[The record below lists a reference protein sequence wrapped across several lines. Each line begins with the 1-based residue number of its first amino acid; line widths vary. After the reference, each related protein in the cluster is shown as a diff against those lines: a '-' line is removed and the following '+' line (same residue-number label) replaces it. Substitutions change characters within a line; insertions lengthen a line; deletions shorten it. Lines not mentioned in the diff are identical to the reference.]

1 MPNPSN
7 TKLIR
12 LEIAK
17 TGTFG
22 AQGSIITAEDL
33 KEVVANFDGKC
44 PVSLGHYMTKQDWWP
59 QWGNVENIT
68 LEEKEDGE
76 AVLIG
81 DISVNEVLY
90 EAMKE
95 GFYPSWSVSI
105 PQRAS
110 DGKRYLHHL
119 AFIGAT
125 PPKIR
130 DLKLFS
136 VADGTAP
143 ENSIKVEGEGFS
155 FGDYASYSYADMGIE
170 SFHEAGEEES
180 EKPEKKNEKSEDPKN
195 EEEDEK
201 DESGKNDFADSPAMK
216 TARKIFNSAIK
227 SKLDEAL
234 KHKLPPAMMDKVHEF
249 ADLACDDFDFADGAE
264 QPAII
269 SLFLDIVNAMKSIP
283 AVKTGRMDF
292 ADVEGAPK
300 PSDSKIDTRR
310 MAMKF

>member
-1 MPNPSN
+1 MPNPNSN
-7 TKLIR
+7 KLIR

-22 AQGSIITAEDL
+22 AQGSMITAEDL
-33 KEVVANFDGKC
+33 REVTETFDGKC

-59 QWGNVENIT
+59 SWGNVEN
-68 LEEKEDGE
+68 LYLRDDGDGN
-76 AVLIG
+76 ATLIG
-81 DISVNEVLY
+81 DISVNETLY

-105 PQRAS
+105 PERAA

-136 VADGTAP
+136 VTDGTVP
-143 ENSIKVEGEGFS
+143 ENAIKIEGEGFS
-155 FGDYASYSYADMGIE
+155 FEDYATYSFADMGIDGIKDSE
-170 SFHEAGEEES
+170 TIVEEELENSEGKKES
-180 EKPEKKNEKSEDPKN
+180 EKNPSNE
-195 EEEDEK
+195 
-201 DESGKNDFADSPAMK
+201 DFADNPIVIKAKKMFNASIK
-216 TARKIFNSAIK
+216 T
-227 SKLDEAL
+227 KLDEAL
-234 KHKLPPAMMDKVHEF
+234 KDRIPPAMTEKVHQF
-249 ADLACDDFDFADGAE
+249 ADLACENFDFADDAE

-269 SLFLDIVNAMKSIP
+269 NLFLDIVNAMKTAP

-292 ADVEGAPK
+292 SDVEGNN
-300 PSDSKIDTRR
+300 PSDSKVDTRR
-310 MAMKF
+310 MAEKF

>member
-170 SFHEAGEEES
+170 SFRETGEES
-180 EKPEKKNEKSEDPKN
+180 EKEDEKSEESKKG
-195 EEEDEK
+195 EEIEK
-201 DESGKNDFADSPAMK
+201 DESGKNDFADNPVIK
-216 TARKIFNSAIK
+216 TAKKIFNSAIK

-234 KHKLPPAMMDKVHEF
+234 KDKLPPAMMGKVHEF

>member
-33 KEVVANFDGKC
+33 KEVMETFDGKC

-59 QWGNVENIT
+59 QWGNIENIT
-68 LEEKEDGE
+68 LEERENGE

-105 PQRAS
+105 PQRAA

-143 ENSIKVEGEGFS
+143 ENSIKVGGEGFS
-155 FGDYASYSYADMGIE
+155 FEDYASYSYADMGIE
-170 SFHEAGEEES
+170 SFREAGEEES
-180 EKPEKKNEKSEDPKN
+180 EKPE
-195 EEEDEK
+195 EEEAAK
-201 DESGKNDFADSPAMK
+201 DESGKDDFADNPVIK
-216 TARKIFNSAIK
+216 TAKKIFNSAIK
-227 SKLDEAL
+227 TKLDEAL
-234 KHKLPPAMMDKVHEF
+234 KDKIPPAMMDKVHEF
-249 ADLACDDFDFADGAE
+249 ADLACSDFDFADGAE

-269 SLFLDIVNAMKSIP
+269 SLFLDIVDAMRSTP

-300 PSDSKIDTRR
+300 PFDSKIDTRR
-310 MAMKF
+310 MAEKF

>member
-22 AQGSIITAEDL
+22 AQGSTITAEDL
-33 KEVVANFDGKC
+33 KEVIETFDGKC

-68 LEEKEDGE
+68 LEERENGE

-105 PQRAS
+105 PQRAA

-143 ENSIKVEGEGFS
+143 ENSIKVGGEGFS
-155 FGDYASYSYADMGIE
+155 FEDYASYSYADMGIE
-170 SFHEAGEEES
+170 SFRETGEES
-180 EKPEKKNEKSEDPKN
+180 EKEDEKSEESKKG
-195 EEEDEK
+195 EEIEK
-201 DESGKNDFADSPAMK
+201 DESGKNDFADNPVIK
-216 TARKIFNSAIK
+216 TAKKIFNSAIK

-234 KHKLPPAMMDKVHEF
+234 KDKLPPAMMDKVHEF

>member
-22 AQGSIITAEDL
+22 AQGSVITVEDL
-33 KEVVANFDGKC
+33 KEVVETFDGKC

-68 LEEKEDGE
+68 LEEKESGE

-105 PQRAS
+105 PQRAA

-155 FGDYASYSYADMGIE
+155 FEDYASYSYADMGIE
-170 SFHEAGEEES
+170 GFKDASGEEQEGEEE
-180 EKPEKKNEKSEDPKN
+180 KPAEPEEEKKPGEEKAG
-195 EEEDEK
+195 K
-201 DESGKNDFADSPAMK
+201 DEFADSPAIR
-216 TARKIFNSAIK
+216 TARKIFSSVVK
-227 SKLDEAL
+227 TKLDEAL
-234 KHKLPPAMMDKVHEF
+234 KDKIPPAMMDKVHEF

-269 SLFLDIVNAMKSIP
+269 SLFLDIVNAMKSTP
-283 AVKTGRMDF
+283 TVKTGRMDF

>member
-22 AQGSIITAEDL
+22 AQGSVITAEDL
-33 KEVVANFDGKC
+33 KEVVETFDGKC

-68 LEEKEDGE
+68 LEEKEGGE

-105 PQRAS
+105 PQRAA

-155 FGDYASYSYADMGIE
+155 FEDYASYSYADMGIE
-170 SFHEAGEEES
+170 GFKDASGEEQEGEEEKPA
-180 EKPEKKNEKSEDPKN
+180 EPEEEKKPEKEKVG
-195 EEEDEK
+195 K
-201 DESGKNDFADSPAMK
+201 DEFADSPAMK

-227 SKLDEAL
+227 TKLDEAL
-234 KHKLPPAMMDKVHEF
+234 KDKVPPAMMDKVHEF

-269 SLFLDIVNAMKSIP
+269 SLFLDIVNAMKSTSP
-283 AVKTGRMDF
+283 VKTGRMDF
-292 ADVEGAPK
+292 ADVEGTPK

>member
-12 LEIAK
+12 LEIAR

-22 AQGSIITAEDL
+22 AQGSVITAEDL
-33 KEVVANFDGKC
+33 KEVVETFDGKC

-105 PQRAS
+105 PQRAA

-143 ENSIKVEGEGFS
+143 DNSIKVEGEGFS
-155 FGDYASYSYADMGIE
+155 FEDYASYSYADMGIDGFKDAAE
-170 SFHEAGEEES
+170 DETGDKDEKEEKPAEPEEE
-180 EKPEKKNEKSEDPKN
+180 EKADKEAPG
-195 EEEDEK
+195 K
-201 DESGKNDFADSPAMK
+201 DDFADSPAIR

-227 SKLDEAL
+227 TKLDEAL
-234 KHKLPPAMMDKVHEF
+234 KDKLPPAMIDKVHEF
-249 ADLACDDFDFADGAE
+249 ADLACSDFDFADGAE

-269 SLFLDIVNAMKSIP
+269 SLFLDIVNAMKSTP

-300 PSDSKIDTRR
+300 PSDSKIDTRL

>member
-22 AQGSIITAEDL
+22 AQGSVITAEDL
-33 KEVVANFDGKC
+33 KEVVETFDGKC

-68 LEEKEDGE
+68 LEEKEGGE

-105 PQRAS
+105 PQRAA

-143 ENSIKVEGEGFS
+143 DNSIKVEGEGFS
-155 FGDYASYSYADMGIE
+155 FEDYASYSYADMGIE
-170 SFHEAGEEES
+170 GFKDASGGEQEGEEE
-180 EKPEKKNEKSEDPKN
+180 KPAELEEEKKPGEEKAG
-195 EEEDEK
+195 K
-201 DESGKNDFADSPAMK
+201 DEFADSPAIK
-216 TARKIFNSAIK
+216 TARKIFSSAIK
-227 SKLDEAL
+227 TKLDEAL
-234 KHKLPPAMMDKVHEF
+234 KDKIPPAMMDKVHEF

-269 SLFLDIVNAMKSIP
+269 SLFLDIVNAMKSTP

>member
-22 AQGSIITAEDL
+22 AQGSTITAEDL
-33 KEVVANFDGKC
+33 KEVIETFDGKC

-68 LEEKEDGE
+68 LEERENGE

-105 PQRAS
+105 PQRAA

-155 FGDYASYSYADMGIE
+155 FEDYASYSYADMGIE
-170 SFHEAGEEES
+170 GFQEAEEEKT
-180 EKPEKKNEKSEDPKN
+180 EKQEK
-195 EEEDEK
+195 EDEK
-201 DESGKNDFADSPAMK
+201 PGEPKEEKEAGKNESGKDDFADSPAMK

-234 KHKLPPAMMDKVHEF
+234 KDELPPAMMDKVHEF
-249 ADLACDDFDFADGAE
+249 ADLACDDFDFADGVE

-269 SLFLDIVNAMKSIP
+269 SLFLDIVDAMKNTP

-300 PSDSKIDTRR
+300 PFDSKIDTRR
-310 MAMKF
+310 MAEKF